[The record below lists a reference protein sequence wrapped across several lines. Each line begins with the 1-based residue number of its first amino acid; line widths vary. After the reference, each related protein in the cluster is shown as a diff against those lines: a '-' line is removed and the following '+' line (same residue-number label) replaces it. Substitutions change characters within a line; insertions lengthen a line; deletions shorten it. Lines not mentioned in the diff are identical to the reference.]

1 MKRIAFLAI
10 ILSLVSSVK
19 AQNGEILYTN
29 FEPDTCLCN
38 PSYTYWKSIEV
49 DINQDGVVD
58 FGTMFYIVSGDVTY
72 LHVKINHNWECR
84 LKNDQDY
91 NDTIIPGDNYQ
102 WYSSTGNWTIVNFPN
117 NTTHIDRIYGL
128 RMKIEDKYYYAW
140 LRFYANRILNNLASP
155 TGCIDAYAYCT
166 IPDYPLRWGQTSL
179 DDDIAEH
186 YAANIMVYPNPT
198 TGIINVS
205 GENIAAIEVVN
216 IMGQTMLKKNCDGD
230 EANVD
235 ISSFTPGIYFVKA
248 GMNDGNEFSE
258 KIIKE

>member
-10 ILSLVSSVK
+10 ILLSFLSVK
-19 AQNGEILYTN
+19 AQEGEIIFTD
-29 FEPDTCLCN
+29 FEPDLCISVQTAPIMPHDTIYVDFTN
-38 PSYTYWKSIEV
+38 DGVADFKVFFIMVSTGTIYPYNIVVDGYDRTQRGEYDTIVPSETYPWFTGGYYCWSIENPTFFDEIVGVKKIV
-49 DINQDGVVD
+49 D
-58 FGTMFYIVSGDVTY
+58 
-72 LHVKINHNWECR
+72 
-84 LKNDQDY
+84 
-91 NDTIIPGDNYQ
+91 
-102 WYSSTGNWTIVNFPN
+102 GNN
-117 NTTHIDRIYGL
+117 
-128 RMKIEDKYYYAW
+128 YYAW
-140 LRFYANRILNNLASP
+140 VRLYSERIP
-155 TGCIDAYAYCT
+155 HGGGVVFDKMWTYVDKFAYCT

-205 GENIAAIEVVN
+205 GENITAIEVVN

-235 ISSFTPGIYFVKA
+235 ISSFTPGIYFVKV

>member
-1 MKRIAFLAI
+1 
-10 ILSLVSSVK
+10 
-19 AQNGEILYTN
+19 
-29 FEPDTCLCN
+29 
-38 PSYTYWKSIEV
+38 
-49 DINQDGVVD
+49 
-58 FGTMFYIVSGDVTY
+58 
-72 LHVKINHNWECR
+72 
-84 LKNDQDY
+84 
-91 NDTIIPGDNYQ
+91 
-102 WYSSTGNWTIVNFPN
+102 
-117 NTTHIDRIYGL
+117 
-128 RMKIEDKYYYAW
+128 MKIEDKYYYAW